1 MIGQRPSRAGKR
13 DARFGRGALGL
24 ARAGAVLACI
34 ASTDA
39 FARAGGGDLA
49 YTHDGESRALA
60 VDTGAIVVRHAFDD
74 AALVA
79 VPLAKVGVTTAVH
92 AWYLPDAAAVEVPPA
107 ERSPREVH
115 ALVTDLAVED
125 GIAFASPRLLDP
137 DGNALVL
144 TNELLVA
151 FEPTVGDVL
160 ARQLL
165 LPYGE
170 VLERDPAGLAG
181 TYLVRT
187 EFRSGYDV
195 LAASEV
201 LAARPETRWCDPN
214 FLLEVTRDHVPNDP
228 LFPSQ
233 WALSNSGQL
242 GGPGGFDLDAPDAW
256 DLTTGD
262 ASIVVAVLD
271 DGVQQDHPDLSQL
284 PGVDFTGSGTN
295 GGPDTACDRHGTA
308 VAGCIAAGIDNGIGT
323 TGVAPGVR
331 VQGLKVIT
339 TSTVCNGQGVFQTS
353 WFLDAL
359 EHCRTSGVRVTN
371 TSLGFAPVT
380 AITSK
385 FASTRDE
392 GIVHF
397 ASSGNSGGAI
407 GYPASAPAVNAV
419 GAIAADGTL
428 ASFSCFGSEQAFVA
442 PGQVVWTIDRSGTD
456 GYAGADYTTLSGTS
470 FASPFTA
477 GVAALVLSV
486 DATLSAAEVETVMAN
501 TALDL
506 GASGHDAAFGHGLVR
521 AGAAVHAASASVV
534 ANTPPSIA
542 AVTPG
547 AAPVLVPDGGGT
559 LSILG
564 ANLTSATG
572 VRLGGTTLDPS
583 DVTVVDDGRID
594 LRYTRL
600 PWLGPVDL
608 EVLHAG
614 GAELAQVTSEPVSA
628 PTLDLTDSWPDGL
641 DRSFGMQ
648 VHVASQPGDL
658 VYLIGSLV
666 HAPTPVPGIIDCA
679 LGGGD
684 VLQLHLL
691 SVTSVSPVT
700 GTSFVLVP
708 IAGLPLGLDVHLQGG
723 IVAIAMPAL
732 PLLPTNVQ
740 SGTVQF

>member
-1 MIGQRPSRAGKR
+1 MNGIEPSRAQ
-13 DARFGRGALGL
+13 GRGARSARSAYGL
-24 ARAGAVLACI
+24 VQAVAALVA
-34 ASTDA
+34 ASPA
-39 FARAGGGDLA
+39 
-49 YTHDGESRALA
+49 ALA
-60 VDTGAIVVRHAFDD
+60 QGAPTVGYVYDGVARTLEVDTGTIVVRHGFDD
-74 AALVA
+74 PALVA
-79 VPLAKVGVTTAVH
+79 VPLAKIGVTTDVR
-92 AWYLPDAAAVEVPPA
+92 AWYLDDAAAVEVPPA
-107 ERSPREVH
+107 ERSPSDVYE
-115 ALVTDLAVED
+115 LVTDLAVED
-125 GIAFASPRLLDP
+125 GVGFASPRLLDA

-144 TNELLVA
+144 TGELLVA

-170 VLERDPAGLAG
+170 VLERDPAGLG
-181 TYLVRT
+181 DTYLVRT

-195 LAASEV
+195 LAAAEV
-201 LAARPETRWCDPN
+201 LGARAETRWCDPN

-228 LFPSQ
+228 LFASQ
-233 WALSNSGQL
+233 WALSNTGQL

-256 DLTTGD
+256 DVTTGD

-271 DGVQQDHPDLSQL
+271 DGVQQNHPDLSQIA
-284 PGVDFTGSGTN
+284 GVDFTGSGTG

-339 TSTVCNGQGVFQTS
+339 TSSVCNGQGVFQVS

-380 AITSK
+380 SITQK
-385 FASTRDE
+385 FDTTRGE

-397 ASSGNSGGAI
+397 ASSGNSASAI

-419 GAIAADGTL
+419 GALTADGTL
-428 ASFSCFGSEQAFVA
+428 ASFSCTGPEQAFVA
-442 PGQVVWTIDRSGTD
+442 PGQVVWTTDRGGAD
-456 GYAGADYTTLSGTS
+456 GYGTADYTQLSGTS

-486 DATLSAAEVETVMAN
+486 DATLTAAEVESLMAG
-501 TALDL
+501 TATDL
-506 GASGHDAAFGHGLVR
+506 GTAGHDASFGHGLVR
-521 AGAAVHAASASVV
+521 AGAAVQAASSAGSNV
-534 ANTPPSIA
+534 APSIA
-542 AVTPG
+542 AIAPN
-547 AAPVLVPDGGGT
+547 AAPVLVPDGGGS
-559 LSILG
+559 LSLLG
-564 ANLTSATG
+564 SHLTAATG
-572 VRLGGTTLDPS
+572 VRIGGTTLDPA
-583 DVTVVDDGRID
+583 DVTIVDDGRID
-594 LRYTRL
+594 LRYTQL
-600 PWLGPVDL
+600 PWLGAVDV

-614 GAELAQVTSEPVSA
+614 GSEIVQVTGQTVA
-628 PTLDLTDSWPDGL
+628 GPTLELVDSWPDGL

-666 HAPTPVPGIIDCA
+666 HAPTPIPGIIDCD

-684 VLQLHLL
+684 VAQLHLL
-691 SVTSVSPVT
+691 SITSVSPIT
-700 GTSFVLVP
+700 GRSMVLVP
-708 IAGLPLGLDVHLQGG
+708 IAGLPLGLDLHLQAG
-723 IVAIAMPAL
+723 IIAFAAPAL
-732 PLLPTNVQ
+732 PLDPTNVQ